1 MTTVDVA
8 ATIAPES
15 LLEETTIDEMKKYE
29 SDIDII
35 ELRIDQW
42 ANHHLQL
49 LKQNLSIL
57 KQVDSGFKVLVTY
70 RTKSQ
75 GGKGKMSSED
85 YLELLKNISTL
96 DDFHMLDIEWDS
108 DIPPQILRDIVRL
121 AQQNFKQV
129 IVSYHNF
136 SETPGI
142 DELRFTYYKMHQL
155 GPNFIKIAVMPN
167 SREDVAVLLEA
178 MASSVDAV
186 SCRIIGISM
195 SELGLVS
202 RIAQGV
208 FGGTISYGCLGEP
221 QAPGQ
226 IHVKALK
233 EQLAF
238 YENT

>member
-8 ATIAPES
+8 ATIAPEG
-15 LLEETTIDEMKKYE
+15 LIENTTIDDIKEHE
-29 SDIDII
+29 SNIDII

-49 LKQNLSIL
+49 LRQNLSLL
-57 KQVDSGFKVLVTY
+57 KQIDSDFKVLVTY
-70 RTKSQ
+70 RTASQ
-75 GGKGKMSSED
+75 GGKGALSSED
-85 YLELLKNISTL
+85 YLELLREIAIV

-108 DIPPQILRDIVRL
+108 DIPPQTLRDIVRL
-121 AQQNFKQV
+121 AQQNYKQV

-136 SETPGI
+136 AETPGI

-155 GPNFIKIAVMPN
+155 SPNIIKIAVMPN
-167 SREDVAVLLEA
+167 SREDVAILLEA
-178 MASSVDAV
+178 MASSVGAV
-186 SCRIIGISM
+186 SCRMIGISM
-195 SELGLVS
+195 SDLGLVS
-202 RIAQGV
+202 RTAQGV
-208 FGGTISYGCLGEP
+208 FGGSISYGCLGEP